1 MALPAMIRPRGA
13 AQAVD
18 AIVLRR
24 RAQRLARVAVLAVVL
39 AAAALP
45 FTPSPAAAA
54 TLIRV
59 AIIVG
64 PVGAELTPQYIEL
77 AEMAADEAERSGA
90 TVLRAYSPKATPR
103 RVLRAVDG
111 ANVVIYF
118 GHGTG
123 FPNPY
128 SETLNPAVVDGWALQ
143 GPRARGTHA
152 DDPAKGRLA
161 YYGEA
166 WLAAN
171 AHPAPG
177 FVMIYS
183 NACYAP
189 GASEGWLP
197 KPDEREALAHVANYS
212 RAAFAM
218 GASAYYATD
227 FYGGAARLVRALLD
241 QSGGTFAD
249 VFRSEPEFRPDAL
262 SRHRHP
268 QVPGTQVWLHRSAYF
283 DGKVDYWY
291 AFAGQPRVRM
301 AGTAAGHEPAPVPD
315 RTSVSLT
322 GMASSYRFTHGFETT
337 PTVALPVAIGGSS
350 PGSKYRWV
358 GVCADRCARLPVV
371 DVCDC
376 FYGTDDQRIVN
387 LSQAAWQLIS
397 DAPLVEGVIPVDLYL
412 DGKIPASAGRTPL
425 ALAVDP
431 KPPGM
436 KLERR
441 SLESD
446 GDPAGRR
453 W

>member
-1 MALPAMIRPRGA
+1 MALPGMIRPRGV
-13 AQAVD
+13 AQPGD
-18 AIVLRR
+18 AIFLRR

-39 AAAALP
+39 AAAAIP
-45 FTPSPAAAA
+45 FVPSPAAAA
-54 TLIRV
+54 SIRV

-64 PVGAELTPQYIEL
+64 PVGEELTPQYIEL

-103 RVLRAVDG
+103 RVLRAVEG
-111 ANVVIYF
+111 ANIVIYF

-128 SETLNPAVVDGWALQ
+128 SETLKPEVVDGWALQ
-143 GPRARGTHA
+143 GPHARGTHE
-152 DDPAKGRLA
+152 DNLAKGRLA

-171 AHPAPG
+171 ARPAPG

-189 GASEGWLP
+189 GASEGGLP
-197 KPDEREALAHVANYS
+197 KPDEPEALAHVANYS

-227 FYGGAARLVRALLD
+227 FYGGAARLVRSLLD
-241 QSGGTFAD
+241 QSGRTFAD
-249 VFRSEPEFRPDAL
+249 VFRSEPQFSPDAL

-268 QVPGTQVWLHRSAYF
+268 QVPGTQIWLHRSAYF

-291 AFAGQPRVRM
+291 AFAGSPRARM
-301 AGTAAGHEPAPVPD
+301 ADAGAGPEPGPVQAAPA
-315 RTSVSLT
+315 SMSLS

-337 PTVALPVAIGGSS
+337 PTVALPVAIGGAS
-350 PGSKYRWV
+350 PGSKYGWV

-376 FYGTDDQRIVN
+376 YYGTDDQRIVN

-397 DAPLVEGVIPVDLYL
+397 DAPLAEGVIPVDLYL
-412 DGKIPASAGRTPL
+412 DGEIPAGAGPTAL

-436 KLERR
+436 KLE
-441 SLESD
+441 
-446 GDPAGRR
+446 
-453 W
+453 